1 MCGIAG
7 FAGPG
12 DRGHLIAMTRVLDH
26 RGPDGEGVYQDDSAH
41 VFLGHKRLAIVDLAG
56 GYQPMPN
63 EDHTIFVVFNGEI
76 YNHATLRRELI
87 SRGHIFRTDHSDTE
101 VLVHG
106 YEEWGEDLPVR
117 LNGMFAFAIYDKP
130 RHRFFLARD
139 RFGEKPLY
147 YFARPGLFVFASEL
161 TGILKHPLASHS
173 LDIRSVQKFFAHGYL
188 PAPNALYEHSRKL
201 PAGCYLCCDTNDGKF
216 SVRRD
221 WRFNI
226 EPNERLTEADDN
238 RLADELQALLIQ
250 AVERRLMSDVPL
262 GLFLSGGIDS

>member
-12 DRGHLIAMTRVLDH
+12 DRDHLIAMARILDH
-26 RGPDGEGVYQDDSAH
+26 RGPDGEGVYEDESAH

-76 YNHATLRRELI
+76 YNHATLRQELI

-117 LNGMFAFAIYDKP
+117 LNGMFAFAIYDRWK
-130 RHRFFLARD
+130 RRLFICRD
-139 RFGEKPLY
+139 RFGKKPLY
-147 YFARPGLFVFASEL
+147 YSAQPGLFAFASEL
-161 TGILKHPLASHS
+161 TALLKHPAVGKE
-173 LDIRSVQKFFAHGYL
+173 I
-188 PAPNALYEHSRKL
+188 
-201 PAGCYLCCDTNDGKF
+201 NDK
-216 SVRRD
+216 
-221 WRFNI
+221 
-226 EPNERLTEADDN
+226 
-238 RLADELQALLIQ
+238 
-250 AVERRLMSDVPL
+250 AVSKY
-262 GLFLSGGIDS
+262 